1 MKKIL
6 LLIISLFLTT
16 QAIQSQTVILDANGV
31 TLKWTG
37 EIIPTPYLIQA
48 SPRGPIEWFAVVNNT
63 TKSKITDYAK
73 GIQSGITYFTP
84 TRLEAFCLVLIL
96 SI

>member
-1 MKKIL
+1 MLNNKTICRNELVEVLLKIILFITLNTTPKISSAKMKKIL

-37 EIIPTPYLIQA
+37 EIIPTPVSYTHLRA
-48 SPRGPIEWFAVVNNT
+48 HET
-63 TKSKITDYAK
+63 
-73 GIQSGITYFTP
+73 
-84 TRLEAFCLVLIL
+84 
-96 SI
+96 